1 MVLSVA
7 VLGIAVLGIAVLDF
21 GVLGFA
27 LAARSEGVDSFA
39 DTVGDSIPS
48 DD

>member
-7 VLGIAVLGIAVLDF
+7 VLGIEVLDF
-21 GVLGFA
+21 VVLGFA
-27 LAARSEGVDSFA
+27 LAARSEGVDAFA
-39 DTVGDSIPS
+39 DTVGDSFPS